1 MDEQRR
7 PSPSRPAA
15 ALPAAQLAKAA
26 LLRLAQAQLEPTPE
40 NYARAYAVESGAEP
54 SPASLAEG
62 PLNLLN
68 KLSTLGIGSSQARMD
83 LQVCVREGR
92 WDDAVRQVEQLQQ
105 SEGPAAQ
112 AEALAQILERL
123 VRGLERGGRQWTLAR
138 KKDGLQRVLE
148 NNRSDAKRLIK
159 RMQQLISN
167 WDSDVADANISTSED
182 EAGGPGS
189 SPTQFMLEEEDFQ
202 DSRSGQEQGL
212 APEALLNLA
221 PMPLS
226 DGVSADPNAAPTRP
240 AEFSSWPQIGDS
252 LHGTVQHALR
262 TKEGYADEL
271 MGELSAA
278 QRELRLAGASPERA
292 AEMEALC
299 LRACH
304 MLDHRQH
311 LFDELGQLCRELS
324 ASLVDLAEDD
334 SWAKG
339 QCEAMNHTL
348 EQGLSGRGVRSVTE
362 MLGGTRAR
370 QKALREERSRARDS
384 LKSLIHQMLAELGE
398 LGQHTDRFQNNVG
411 RYAEVIEKAD
421 SLESLAGVVREMVE
435 ESRSVQ
441 NLVRQTQERLTL
453 ENERASQMSQR
464 VEQLEGELRRLS
476 NEVHTDQLT
485 QIANR
490 RGLLSAFAIEQA
502 KVEREAGE
510 NTAGA
515 GPAELPP
522 HKRIALALLDID
534 NFKRLNDTLGHGAGD
549 QALKSLA
556 ERVSKELRPGDL
568 VARYGGEEFVLMLP
582 ATPLDEAKA
591 VLQRLQRALSTS
603 LFLHEG
609 KDVFITFSAG
619 VTHFRPGE
627 TLEAAL
633 DRADVALYEAKHTG
647 KNRACIAP

>member
-7 PSPSRPAA
+7 PSPARSPAGA
-15 ALPAAQLAKAA
+15 PAAQIAKAA

-40 NYARAYAVESGAEP
+40 NYARAYAVESGSEAA
-54 SPASLAEG
+54 PASLQEDAQ
-62 PLNLLN
+62 NLLN
-68 KLSTLGIGSSQARMD
+68 KLIALGIGGSQQRMD
-83 LQVCVREGR
+83 LQTCVREAR
-92 WDDAVRQVEQLQQ
+92 WDDAIRMVEQLQQ

-112 AEALAQILERL
+112 AESLAQVLERL

-138 KKDGLQRVLE
+138 KKDGLQRVLDS
-148 NNRSDAKRLIK
+148 NRSDAKRMLK
-159 RMQQLISN
+159 RMQQLVSS
-167 WDSDVADANISTSED
+167 WDSDVADANISTSDD
-182 EAGGPGS
+182 EAGSGS
-189 SPTQFMLEEEDFQ
+189 GSPTQFMLEEDFPNSRLDSNALEDAQ
-202 DSRSGQEQGL
+202 ADT
-212 APEALLNLA
+212 PLLNLA
-221 PMPLS
+221 PMAPDSGSL
-226 DGVSADPNAAPTRP
+226 AAAPTLGATAP
-240 AEFSSWPQIGDS
+240 PSSWPAIGSS
-252 LHGTVQHALR
+252 LHGTVQYALQSR
-262 TKEGYADEL
+262 EAYAADLMLEMDAAHQEL
-271 MGELSAA
+271 
-278 QRELRLAGASPERA
+278 LRAGATPERA
-292 AEMEALC
+292 TQMEALC
-299 LRACH
+299 LRARH

-334 SWAKG
+334 SWARG
-339 QCEAMNHTL
+339 QCEAMHNTL

-362 MLGGTRAR
+362 MLGGAR
-370 QKALREERSRARDS
+370 ERQRALRDERSRARDS

-398 LGQHTDRFQNNVG
+398 LGQHTDRFQNSVG
-411 RYAEVIEKAD
+411 RYAAVIEKAD

-441 NLVRQTQERLTL
+441 SLVQQTQERLTR
-453 ENERASQMSQR
+453 EHDRASQMSQR
-464 VEQLEGELRRLS
+464 VEELEGELRRLS
-476 NEVHTDQLT
+476 NEVQTDQLT

-490 RGLLSAFAIEQA
+490 RGLLAAFAIEQA
-502 KVEREAGE
+502 KIEREASEADGSDPS
-510 NTAGA
+510 AA
-515 GPAELPP
+515 PP
-522 HKRIALALLDID
+522 RIALALLDID
-534 NFKRLNDTLGHGAGD
+534 NFKRLNDSLGHGAGD

-582 ATPLDEAKA
+582 ATPLDEAQA

-647 KNRACIAP
+647 KNRACVAP

>member
-7 PSPSRPAA
+7 PSPSRSPAGA
-15 ALPAAQLAKAA
+15 PAAQIAKAA

-40 NYARAYAVESGAEP
+40 NYARAYAVESGSEAAP
-54 SPASLAEG
+54 SSLADG
-62 PLNLLN
+62 PQNLIN
-68 KLSTLGIGSSQARMD
+68 KLTNLGVGSNQARMD
-83 LQVCVREGR
+83 LQVCVRESR

-105 SEGPAAQ
+105 TEGPAAQ
-112 AEALAQILERL
+112 AEALAQVLERL

-148 NNRSDAKRLIK
+148 NNRSDAKRMLK
-159 RMQQLISN
+159 RMQQLVSS
-167 WDSDVADANISTSED
+167 WDSDVADANISTSD
-182 EAGGPGS
+182 DDSGASSG
-189 SPTQFMLEEEDFQ
+189 SPTQFMMEEEEDDFPDSRNEQ
-202 DSRSGQEQGL
+202 DSAE
-212 APEALLNLA
+212 PLLNLA
-221 PMPLS
+221 PMPAGARPQDFAPS
-226 DGVSADPNAAPTRP
+226 TAASTH
-240 AEFSSWPQIGDS
+240 SNWPQIGTS
-252 LHGTVQHALR
+252 LHGTVQHALQS
-262 TKEGYADEL
+262 KEGYAAELMDEL
-271 MGELSAA
+271 NAA
-278 QRELRLAGASPERA
+278 QKELLGAGATPERA
-292 AEMEALC
+292 AQMEALC
-299 LRACH
+299 LRARH

-311 LFDELGQLCRELS
+311 MFDELGQLCRELS

-334 SWAKG
+334 SWARG
-339 QCEAMNHTL
+339 QCEAMNNTL

-362 MLGGTRAR
+362 MLGGTRER
-370 QKALREERSRARDS
+370 QRALREERSRARDS

-441 NLVRQTQERLTL
+441 TLVRQTQERLTL
-453 ENERASQMSQR
+453 ENERASSMSQR
-464 VEQLEGELRRLS
+464 VEELEGELRRLS
-476 NEVHTDQLT
+476 NEVQTDQLT

-490 RGLLSAFAIEQA
+490 RGLLAAFAVEQA
-502 KVEREAGE
+502 KIEREAGE
-510 NTAGA
+510 STTGDDAA
-515 GPAELPP
+515 EVPAS
-522 HKRIALALLDID
+522 KRIALALLDID
-534 NFKRLNDTLGHGAGD
+534 NFKRLNDSLGHGAGD

-582 ATPLDEAKA
+582 ATPLDEAQA

-647 KNRACIAP
+647 KNRACVAP